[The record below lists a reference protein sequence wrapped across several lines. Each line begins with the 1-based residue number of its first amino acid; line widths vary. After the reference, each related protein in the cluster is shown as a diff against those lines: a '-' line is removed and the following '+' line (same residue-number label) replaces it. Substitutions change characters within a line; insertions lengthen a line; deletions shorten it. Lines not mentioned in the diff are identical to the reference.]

1 MIDLVVSVATP
12 KLAMLAHLAPH
23 PCPRTGKCC
32 GRCKLAIPGDAAHLP
47 SLHPSAHGNESHARF
62 EHVLRQFASAN
73 LLKDRHPERSA
84 AESMDL

>member
-47 SLHPSAHGNESHARF
+47 SLHPSAHGNESHAGLEQDKENLFRF
-62 EHVLRQFASAN
+62 LALAGSVDADMEY
-73 LLKDRHPERSA
+73 
-84 AESMDL
+84 